1 MEGSHGGVQQ
11 RPQLE
16 ILAAVRAVAAETGA
30 SPVAVSLGWL
40 LAQPQVSACIFGARS
55 LAQLE
60 ENVKATDL
68 ALSAEQVARLDEA
81 SRFDLGYPY
90 ASMKDVQG
98 RW

>member
-1 MEGSHGGVQQ
+1 MAGFNNERNWKV
-11 RPQLE
+11 
-16 ILAAVRAVAAETGA
+16 LAAVRATAAETGA
-30 SPVAVSLGWL
+30 TPVAVSLAWL

-55 LAQLE
+55 QAQLE
-60 ENVKATDL
+60 ENLKATDL

-90 ASMKDVQG
+90 AFMKDIQG